1 MKRSRRTLAALALSA
16 TFLSAPCA
24 DAGLFSRGG
33 DGSDYPSKGKAI
45 DLLKPVA
52 DYTELVGQRPR
63 ALGIMRARAQGF
75 VPSPALHDYVRGVL
89 MKDLA
94 GVQLPP
100 SFNPDVRILAAPE
113 FAALCTPDG
122 TIVITIGLLEQI
134 ESEDELA
141 FVLGH
146 EVSHA
151 IYRHHGADWFKKS
164 QYYAVVNGGAV
175 DKTLTEG
182 PLAGNSTVKNLA
194 RGLDVA
200 RHLVKLSANVLSPQ
214 FEKDQ
219 ENAADALGFD
229 LAVKAGYSTE
239 GANGILDKL
248 SRQEEEAKK
257 AAASAKASEKK
268 KSGSSDD
275 DDDFL
280 GKLTSLG
287 SIGSLSS
294 GGHLNGEVVADLAI
308 TAFDSAVDSMAED
321 ATTHY
326 PAAEREK
333 LLGEYQFR
341 EYRDTL
347 PAAPTGL
354 PWKSK
359 PTTKPMQDTV
369 EVMTHY
375 ADAETTAGY
384 VADRR
389 STSLIA
395 ANNAMLQAVKSP
407 TDNHAYTLFAASGYY
422 DVSGKSAL
430 SEAALLR
437 ATQGP
442 EPSWEVYA
450 RLLNIYMQR
459 RDYTHAQALMDQAVA
474 RFDNSPVLL
483 PKRIQILHAEGRDS
497 EAQALLPQCKGYDID
512 ELYDL
517 CKTSAGQA

>member
-1 MKRSRRTLAALALSA
+1 MRYTRRALAALALSA
-16 TFLSAPCA
+16 VFLSVPCA
-24 DAGLFSRGG
+24 DAGIFGRGG

-45 DLLKPVA
+45 DLLKPAA
-52 DYTELVGQRPR
+52 DYTDVVGQRPR

-134 ESEDELA
+134 DSEDQLA

-164 QYYAVVNGGAV
+164 QYYAVVNGGAI

-182 PLAGNSTVKNLA
+182 PLASNSTVKNLA

-200 RHLVKLSANVLSPQ
+200 RHLAKLSANVLSPQ

-239 GANGILDKL
+239 GANGILEKL
-248 SRQEEEAKK
+248 SQQEEEAKK
-257 AAASAKASEKK
+257 AAAAAKASEKK
-268 KSGSSDD
+268 KSGSDD
-275 DDDFL
+275 DDGFL
-280 GKLTSLG
+280 GKLS
-287 SIGSLSS
+287 SIGDLGNLTS

-308 TAFDSAVDSMAED
+308 TAFDSAVNSMAED

-326 PAAEREK
+326 PATEREK

-347 PAAPTGL
+347 PAAPTSL
-354 PWKSK
+354 PWKGQPSTQ
-359 PTTKPMQDTV
+359 PAHDMV

-389 STSLIA
+389 STSLVA
-395 ANNAMLQAVKSP
+395 ANNAMLQSVKSP

-430 SEAALLR
+430 SEAALVR

-459 RDYTHAQALMDQAVA
+459 HDYTKAQALMDQAVL

-483 PKRIQILHAEGRDS
+483 PKRIEILHAQGRNA
-497 EAQALLPQCKGYDID
+497 EAQALLPQCKDYDID

-517 CKTSAGQA
+517 CKSSAGQA